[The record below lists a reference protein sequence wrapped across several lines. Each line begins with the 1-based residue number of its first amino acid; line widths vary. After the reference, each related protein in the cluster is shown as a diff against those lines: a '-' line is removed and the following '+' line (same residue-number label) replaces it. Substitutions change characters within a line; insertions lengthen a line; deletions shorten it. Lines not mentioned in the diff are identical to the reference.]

1 MIRINLLPFRAA
13 RKKENIRKQ
22 VSVFFLCLLLVLI
35 VLGWVH
41 FYLGSKQTR
50 LTTDVADTKK
60 ELALYEQKNEEIKEI
75 RKKLQELEM
84 RQNVIQDLE
93 KKRFEP
99 VHILDELAGKI
110 VAERMW
116 LTRLTINANQ
126 MDLDGIALDNK
137 TVADFIDNLEK
148 LPEFDEQQKVMY
160 ERVRLNRLQQEEIR
174 NLAMK
179 KFEIS
184 AIKAAAASEAVP
196 ADKKNRRK

>member
-22 VSVFFLCLLLVLI
+22 VSIFFLCLLLVII

-41 FYLGSKQTR
+41 FYLGNKQTR
-50 LTTDVADTKK
+50 LTTNVADTKK
-60 ELALYEQKNEEIKEI
+60 ELALYKQKNEEIKEI
-75 RKKLQELEM
+75 RQKLQDLEM
-84 RQNVIQDLE
+84 RQKVIQDLE

-116 LTRLTINANQ
+116 LTRLNVSGNQ
-126 MDLDGIALDNK
+126 MDVDGIALDNK
-137 TVADFIDNLEK
+137 TVADFMDKLEG
-148 LPEFDEQQKVMY
+148 LSELNDQKTPMY
-160 ERVRLNRLQQEEIR
+160 EKVRLNRLQQEEIR

-179 KFEIS
+179 RFEIS
-184 AIKAAAASEAVP
+184 ALKQVAPEEVP
-196 ADKKNRRK
+196 ADQKNRRK

>member
-41 FYLGSKQTR
+41 FYLGSKQSR
-50 LTTDVADTKK
+50 LTADVADTKK
-60 ELALYEQKNEEIKEI
+60 ELALYKQKNEEIKEI

-99 VHILDELAGKI
+99 VHILDELAKKI

-126 MDLDGIALDNK
+126 MDVDGIALDNK
-137 TVADFIDNLEK
+137 TVADFIDNLEQ
-148 LPEFDEQQKVMY
+148 LPELEEQQKAMY

-184 AIKAAAASEAVP
+184 AIKAAPAPEAVP
-196 ADKKNRRK
+196 SDKKNRRK

>member
-148 LPEFDEQQKVMY
+148 LPEFDEPQKVMY

>member
-41 FYLGSKQTR
+41 FYLGSKQAR
-50 LTTDVADTKK
+50 LSANVADTKK
-60 ELALYEQKNEEIKEI
+60 ELALYQEKNKEI
-75 RKKLQELEM
+75 RELRKKLQDLEM

-99 VHILDELAGKI
+99 VHILDELSAKI

-116 LTRLTINANQ
+116 LTSLNISGGK
-126 MDLDGIALDNK
+126 MDLDGIAIDNR

-148 LPEFDEQQKVMY
+148 FPELEDRKIPMY
-160 ERVRLNRLQQEEIR
+160 ETIRLKRLQLQRIR
-174 NLAMK
+174 NLGMK

-184 AIKAAAASEAVP
+184 AINSATGAKAST
-196 ADKKNRRK
+196 DKK

>member
-148 LPEFDEQQKVMY
+148 LPEFDKQQKVMY